1 MSTSE
6 VHMRGSLSAVV
17 LSTLLVSCDF
27 SASTKVLVDT
37 GDTATAGG
45 GTGAAHG
52 AGADQGAG
60 EGGATG
66 GSGVGD
72 GGSDGGSDG
81 GDIDPDLLDEDG
93 DGVTVGEGD
102 CDDGDPAVY
111 PGAADLCDQRDEDC
125 DGEIDEDARYLD
137 EYEDNDV
144 SASDLGDLSG
154 GGSVSV
160 DAWID
165 SANDVDRFIVETD
178 DSSFSLWDMTI
189 RLSNI
194 PDGLTWRLLVIL
206 PTGDVQEATGAG
218 SVTIEASDEAF
229 VDDAG
234 TWEVVVEA
242 VDDGSCDTPY
252 LLSIDFSG

>member
-1 MSTSE
+1 MADWE
-6 VHMRGSLSAVV
+6 VRVRGSLSAVV

-37 GDTATAGG
+37 GETTTEEA
-45 GTGAAHG
+45 GTGVAHG
-52 AGADQGAG
+52 AGAGAG
-60 EGGATG
+60 S
-66 GSGVGD
+66 GSGSGSGSGTDGD
-72 GGSDGGSDG
+72 DGDDSV
-81 GDIDPDLLDEDG
+81 DPSSLDEDG

-102 CDDGDPAVY
+102 CDDGDPSVY
-111 PGAADLCDQRDEDC
+111 PGALDLCDERDDDC

-144 SASDLGDLSG
+144 AAADLGDLSG
-154 GGSVSV
+154 GGSVSL

-165 SANDVDRFIVETD
+165 SADDVDRFTVKTD
-178 DSSFSLWDMTI
+178 DSSFSLWEMTI

-194 PDGLTWRLLVIL
+194 PDGLTWRLRVVE
-206 PTGDVQEATGAG
+206 PTGEVREATGMG
-218 SVTIEASDEAF
+218 TVTIEASDEAF

-234 TWEVVVEA
+234 AWEVVVEPA
-242 VDDGSCDTPY
+242 DDGSCETPY